1 MCLIV
6 IVEDVS
12 TAIFI
17 KCGKIFVISLPSLKD
32 IYVVLFF
39 FFLPAVRHMPDA
51 LADVAAINFK
61 RKNHTY
67 LNSEPLIPVSL
78 DRCSR
83 PCGKAWCTHSC
94 VHILIS

>member
-1 MCLIV
+1 MLMCLIV

-39 FFLPAVRHMPDA
+39 FFFFLLSDTCLMP
-51 LADVAAINFK
+51 
-61 RKNHTY
+61 
-67 LNSEPLIPVSL
+67 
-78 DRCSR
+78 
-83 PCGKAWCTHSC
+83 
-94 VHILIS
+94 